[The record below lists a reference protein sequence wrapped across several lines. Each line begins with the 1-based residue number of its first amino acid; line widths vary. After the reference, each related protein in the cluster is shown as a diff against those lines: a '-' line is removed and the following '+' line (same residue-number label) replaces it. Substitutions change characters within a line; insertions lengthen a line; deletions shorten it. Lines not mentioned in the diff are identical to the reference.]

1 MQKTGKK
8 SHACVSLQDHY
19 HQSAAAGTAMD
30 QEDDDDSDDD
40 AHCPIC
46 LCEMAR
52 EEGLTSCSSCH
63 NCLHHHCMAIWTQEC
78 HSQGDSVV
86 CPLCRAVWSPGA
98 AAAAAAAPPVT
109 SRPAVVASPTPPG
122 SAYQYFAPCPY
133 SAPGGTAAAAT
144 AGKSVVRPVGVG
156 SGQGGGG
163 TLNSY
168 STVSR

>member
-1 MQKTGKK
+1 MP
-8 SHACVSLQDHY
+8 VSPLQDHY

-30 QEDDDDSDDD
+30 QEEDDDSDDD
-40 AHCPIC
+40 ALCPIC

-98 AAAAAAAPPVT
+98 AAAAAAPPVT
-109 SRPAVVASPTPPG
+109 SRPAVVTSPTPPG

-133 SAPGGTAAAAT
+133 SAPGGTTAAAT
-144 AGKSVVRPVGVG
+144 AGKAVVRSVVG
-156 SGQGGGG
+156 SGQ
-163 TLNSY
+163 
-168 STVSR
+168 VSR